1 MPQLARKNETTFIIF
16 TIIVMSRVLFFDT
29 ETTGLPK
36 MRTVSALVKPGNWPD
51 LVSISWSVYED
62 KELVEKQT
70 YIIKPTDWEIP
81 DESIKFHGITEQ
93 MAIKTGSDLT
103 VVMTMFKKSLEGCNL
118 VIAHNMEF
126 DRNVVFNAFK
136 WRMNLDPTTFWS
148 YGAELCTMQK
158 AKAEL
163 KRPGKGFHPSDP
175 YKFIGLDEL
184 YTDTFKRPPPPAA
197 HTADR
202 DVDVL
207 QQIWWSRWS

>member
-1 MPQLARKNETTFIIF
+1 
-16 TIIVMSRVLFFDT
+16 MSRILFFDT

-36 MRTVSALVKPGNWPD
+36 MRTVSALVKPDNWPD

-70 YIIKPTDWEIP
+70 YIIKPTFWKIP
-81 DESIKFHGITEQ
+81 DESIKFHGITNE
-93 MAIKTGSDLT
+93 MANQKGSDLM
-103 VVMTMFKKSLEGCNL
+103 VVLTMFKKALEGCTS

-126 DRNVVFNAFK
+126 DRNVVFNGFK
-136 WRMNLDPTTFWS
+136 WRLDLDPTNFWS
-148 YGAELCTMQK
+148 YGAEVCTMQK
-158 AKAEL
+158 AKAEMKVL
-163 KRPGKGFHPSDP
+163 GKGFHPGDP

-184 YTDTFKRPPPPAA
+184 YKDTFKMPAPPAA

-207 QQIWWSRWS
+207 QRVWFTRWASKVQ